1 MSCLPGFV
9 SDARIFHELA
19 ANLLAIEYRQQLFVC
34 ADVALILGILEL
46 VFANVLPKLF
56 WSVRSGGVGRFRPL
70 R

>member
-1 MSCLPGFV
+1 MI
-9 SDARIFHELA
+9 SDKVPVHKLSHLEHRDD
-19 ANLLAIEYRQQLFVC
+19 LLAIEYRQQLFVC

-56 WSVRSGGVGRFRPL
+56 WSVRSGGVGLFRPL